1 MKAVCRMVKNVP
13 SLSFPNVGQMSRSR
27 SSAQT
32 LWYHRKGLVIRN
44 KLANYES
51 PIPYGK
57 KAISKQKLWQ
67 TDRQTDEGTD
77 RQTDRQTDR
86 RLKWRHKNYKL

>member
-1 MKAVCRMVKNVP
+1 
-13 SLSFPNVGQMSRSR
+13 MSWSR

-32 LWYHRKGLVIRN
+32 LWYYRKGLVIRN

-51 PIPYGK
+51 PISCGK

-77 RQTDRQTDR
+77 RQTDGLNGVT
-86 RLKWRHKNYKL
+86 KTTNYENVT